1 MLALAALV
9 ALASVSSAEPIAA
22 AQALPAASAPA
33 SSGLAALL
41 RAYQVDLRDFD
52 QFNDLRFDPVTWEA
66 KSAFLARWSARLDAI
81 DRAALDLTGK
91 VDHAILALALH
102 NETASIEL
110 ARRQLAEMDALLPFR
125 ELVLALEHER
135 RTLVP
140 IEPEATAARLAP
152 LAASIDALRGELARK
167 HSAGEVVASAVVGRR
182 AAAAVD
188 HLHRVLSEWF
198 AYYEGFD
205 PLATWWLR
213 QPIGEVSRALNEY
226 ARFLREDVA
235 GLRGRDDDPLV
246 GDPIGRDALLA
257 DLRGELLATTPEQL
271 VAIGER
277 EMQWCEVELKR
288 AARELGF
295 GDDWKAALAATKAD
309 HVEPGAQDDLV
320 AEQAKFA
327 IQFLKDRDLVTI
339 PPLCE
344 ATWRVEMLSLETQK
358 VLPYAVY
365 NPQAMGVSYP
375 TDAMDHADKEM
386 SLRGNNRHFTRNVT
400 PHELIPG
407 HHLQGFMARRERP
420 ERQILSTPFLVEGW
434 ALYWEMLF
442 WDIGY
447 PRNAHERIGMLFWRA
462 HRCARILVSLKFHL
476 GEMTP
481 AQMVDTLV
489 DQVGHERFAATSEV
503 RRYIAGD
510 YSPLYQCGYM
520 IGGLQLRQL
529 RAELGTRVT
538 DKQFHDTV
546 LTLGP
551 IPIELIRC
559 TLLGIDPDPD
569 GLARWPVK

>member
-1 MLALAALV
+1 MPAPALVV
-9 ALASVSSAEPIAA
+9 ALASLAPLAPVPPAPAQASPAA
-22 AQALPAASAPA
+22 AVADLAP
-33 SSGLAALL
+33 LL
-41 RAYQVDLRDFD
+41 RAYQVDARDFD
-52 QFNDLRFDPVTWEA
+52 QFNDLRFDPRTWDA
-66 KSAFLARWSARLDAI
+66 KSAFLAQWRARLDAVDVATLGATAKI
-81 DRAALDLTGK
+81 DRVILG
-91 VDHAILALALH
+91 LALR
-102 NETASIEL
+102 NEAAAIDL
-110 ARRQLAEMDALLPFR
+110 ARRQLDEIAHLLPFR
-125 ELVLALEHER
+125 ETVMALEHER

-140 IEPEATAARLAP
+140 MEPQAVAAELAP
-152 LAASIDALRGELARK
+152 LADRIDALRKDLTAQRASGAQVATPVLA
-167 HSAGEVVASAVVGRR
+167 RR
-182 AAAAVD
+182 AAGAVD
-188 HLHRVLSEWF
+188 HVRRVLSEWF
-198 AYYEGFD
+198 AFYDGFD

-213 QPIGEVSRALNEY
+213 QPVSEVSRALSDY

-257 DLRGELLATTPEQL
+257 DLRGEMLATTPEEL
-271 VAIGER
+271 IAIGDR
-277 EMQWCEVELKR
+277 EMKWCETELKR
-288 AARELGF
+288 AAHELGF

-344 ATWRVEMLSLETQK
+344 ATWRVEMLSRETQR

-375 TDAMDHADKEM
+375 TDAMDHDDKEM

-420 ERQILSTPFLVEGW
+420 DRQIVSTPFLVEGW

-489 DQVGHERFAATSEV
+489 EQVGHERFAATSEV

-529 RAELGTRVT
+529 RAELGARVT

-546 LTLGP
+546 LSLGP

-559 TLLGIDPDPD
+559 SFLGIDPDPD
-569 GLARWPVK
+569 GIAKWPVK

>member
-1 MLALAALV
+1 MLAPAFVVASAVLWMP
-9 ALASVSSAEPIAA
+9 ALADPGPAGVAA
-22 AQALPAASAPA
+22 PGVPAPVAP
-33 SSGLAALL
+33 LL
-41 RAYQVDLRDFD
+41 RAFQVDVGDFD
-52 QFNDLRFDPVTWEA
+52 QFNDLRFDPRTWDA
-66 KSAFLARWSARLDAI
+66 KSAFLAQWQARVDAI
-81 DRAALDLTGK
+81 DVATLDATGK
-91 VDHAILALALH
+91 VDRVVLLLALRNQA
-102 NETASIEL
+102 AAIDL
-110 ARRQLAEMDALLPFR
+110 ARRQRDEMANLLPFSDV
-125 ELVLALEHER
+125 VLGLEHDR
-135 RTLVP
+135 RSLVP
-140 IEPEATAARLAP
+140 IEPQKAAGIVAP
-152 LAASIDALRGELARK
+152 LAGRIDALRKELEQQR
-167 HSAGEVVASAVVGRR
+167 AGGAAVASAVLARR
-182 AAAAVD
+182 AAGAVE
-188 HLHRVLSEWF
+188 HLRWVLSEWF
-198 AYYEGFD
+198 AFYDGFD
-205 PLATWWLR
+205 PLAGWWLR
-213 QPIGEVSRALNEY
+213 EPVGDATRALNDY

-235 GLRGRDDDPLV
+235 GLHGQDDDPLI
-246 GDPIGRDALLA
+246 GDPIGRDALLT
-257 DLRGELLATTPEQL
+257 DLRGEMLATTPEEL
-271 VAIGER
+271 IAIGER
-277 EMQWCEVELKR
+277 EMKWCESELKR
-288 AARELGF
+288 AARDMGF

-309 HVEPGAQDDLV
+309 HVDPGAQDDLV

-344 ATWRVEMLSLETQK
+344 ATWRVEMLSRETQR

-442 WDIGY
+442 WDVGY
-447 PRNAHERIGMLFWRA
+447 PRTPQERIGMLFWRA

-481 AQMVDTLV
+481 DQMVDTLV
-489 DQVGHERFAATSEV
+489 DQVGHERFAAISEV

-529 RAELGTRVT
+529 RAELGPEWT
-538 DKQFHDTV
+538 DKRFHDTV

-559 TLLGIDPDPD
+559 SVLGIDPDVN
-569 GLARWPVK
+569 GVARWAVK